1 MINYLL
7 STGRSTTKV
16 ERYILDLFRL
26 NIQIFPGD
34 IPGSNVGFDFVITDT
49 KKDEILSTIRSRVN
63 SLVSTIQSKF
73 NGIDINV
80 NSIEFLDEERVL
92 INIEVNDY
100 TDTISINVYE
110 N

>member
-49 KKDEILSTIRSRVN
+49 KKDEILSTIRSRVS
-63 SLVSTIQSKF
+63 SLVKKIQSKF
-73 NGIDINV
+73 NGININV

>member
-1 MINYLL
+1 MTNYLL